1 MPWGA
6 LLFAAFW
13 FLRALLGAVRDNGGW
28 GYGFEGG
35 KGGGPTP
42 FVNAFSP
49 STIASLRYNTSQQGS
64 PVPICYGT
72 QRCSINLLELWG
84 PGGGL
89 NQNTTKGG
97 KGLGSTASKKGSSNA
112 SYSIFV
118 AFGVCQGPVSVT
130 GSTHG
135 FSGWNEVWANGSVA
149 GFNTV
154 GLNGY
159 AGNDGQAPD
168 PVFESQ
174 DTNTPVLGYSGTAYV
189 TGTPMQ
195 LGSTPALPNISFE
208 ITGFGVGTAGTSFP
222 NDARP
227 DWIVVDMLTNP
238 RYGAGFPSANLDIA
252 GSIADFGNYCQA
264 AGIAMSL
271 LMDRQQP
278 CARWVEEIAQLSVAA
293 VVWAGSVL
301 KIIPYGDGALS
312 QYGASWTP
320 NLTWQYSLA
329 DEDYLDFGGGSDPVI
344 ITRSDPSQA
353 TNWLSVEGQDGN
365 NNYNPTIIAVW
376 DQGLIDQYGLRT
388 EPSIQAHELTNQISA
403 TVSATLMLQRK
414 SYVRN
419 TYKWKLGFRYS
430 LLEPMDIVLLTDPNI
445 GLLNAPVRITGIDE
459 DDNGELT
466 FSAEEIVGITP

>member
-1 MPWGA
+1 MPFGEE
-6 LLFAAFW
+6 FA
-13 FLRALLGAVRDNGGW
+13 
-28 GYGFEGG
+28 GG

-49 STIASLRYNTSQQGS
+49 STIASLRYNTSQAGS

-72 QRCSINLLELWG
+72 QRCSVNLLELFG

-89 NQNTTKGG
+89 NQSTTKGG

-112 SYSIFV
+112 SYSVFV
-118 AFGVCQGPVSVT
+118 AFGVCQGPVSIQ

-135 FSGWNEVWANGSVA
+135 FSGWNAVWANGSVSGA
-149 GFNTV
+149 NEV

-168 PVFESQ
+168 PVFESE
-174 DTNTPVLGYSGTAYV
+174 DTHTPVLGYSGTGYV

-222 NDARP
+222 NDASP
-227 DWIVVDMLTNP
+227 AWIVTDLLTNA
-238 RYGAGFPSANLDIA
+238 RYGAGFPVNNLDVA
-252 GSIADFGNYCQA
+252 GSIADWANYCQA

-271 LMDRQQP
+271 LLDRQQP
-278 CARWVEEIAQLSVAA
+278 CARWIEEIAQLTVSA

-301 KIIPYGDGALS
+301 KIIPYGDAYLS
-312 QYGASWTP
+312 AYGASWTP
-320 NLTWQYSLA
+320 NLTWQYSFTDA
-329 DEDYLDFGGGSDPVI
+329 DYLDFGGESDPVV

-353 TNWLSVEGQDGN
+353 TNWLSIEWQDGN
-365 NNYNPTIIAVW
+365 NNYNPSIMAVW

-388 EPSIQAHELTNQISA
+388 EPSIQAHEFTNNISA
-403 TVSATLMLQRK
+403 YTSAQLQLQRK
-414 SYVRN
+414 GYVRN

-430 LLEPMDIVLLTDPNI
+430 LLEPMDIVLLNDPNT
-445 GLLNAPVRITGIDE
+445 GLYLDAVRITGIDE

-466 FSAEEIVGITP
+466 ITAEEIPGITP